1 MSGRKSMEDE
11 QAEAG
16 AVRSGGA
23 TVSHMRRGDPAVA
36 PGTTLSRDVQSKIGQ
51 HLRAMYD
58 DVVRQGVPDRFLD
71 LLSQLD
77 DKESAGKAGKSG
89 EESGGENER

>member
-1 MSGRKSMEDE
+1 M
-11 QAEAG
+11 A
-16 AVRSGGA
+16 GGA
-23 TVSHMRRGDPAVA
+23 GSAL
-36 PGTTLSRDVQSKIGQ
+36 GTDIQGKIGQ

-77 DKESAGKAGKSG
+77 QPAKDPKAGEG
-89 EESGGENER
+89 GGEK